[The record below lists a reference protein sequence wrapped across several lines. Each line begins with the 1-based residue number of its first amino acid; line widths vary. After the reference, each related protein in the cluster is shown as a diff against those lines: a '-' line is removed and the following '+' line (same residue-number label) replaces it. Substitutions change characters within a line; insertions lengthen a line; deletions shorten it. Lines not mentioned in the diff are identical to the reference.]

1 MPALLALAP
10 PTLPCPPGA
19 RTSTSQSITPLSRT
33 QCLPRALGIS
43 RAVPASVDVLTALRL
58 LSGSRWGGCK
68 RTRCRRPQH
77 EHGQSLGSSG
87 VDLLVPVQ
95 VGTAAEALAAEWAG
109 VGPHAT
115 VGALVSSEMRA
126 VAEALATV
134 EAVVGLLA
142 RVRAIMRD
150 EIGALAKALA
160 ALRAR
165 VGLDA
170 SVRTLVRDQGGALGE
185 ALAADGALVRLGA
198 GVSALVCD

>member
-1 MPALLALAP
+1 MPTCA
-10 PTLPCPPGA
+10 
-19 RTSTSQSITPLSRT
+19 TSQSSPHSIIPLAKT
-33 QCLPRALGIS
+33 QRLPRAL
-43 RAVPASVDVLTALRL
+43 ASAGLSQLPWVFSLLSLRL
-58 LSGSRWGGCK
+58 LSGSRWW
-68 RTRCRRPQH
+68 CRERPRSCRPQH

-95 VGTAAEALAAEWAG
+95 VGAAAEALAAKWAG

-115 VGALVSSEMRA
+115 VSALVGSEVRA

-142 RVRAIMRD
+142 RVGAIMCD
-150 EIGALAKALA
+150 EIGALAEALA

-170 SVRTLVRDQGGALGE
+170 GVGALVRDQGGALGE
-185 ALAADGALVRLGA
+185 ALAADGALVGLGA